1 MDQAEAL
8 RAALQTKDL
17 PAKVYVGMRYWHPFT
32 EEAISQVLL
41 KTQLC
46 LSDRPYALVMMTAID
61 NTRSVSVGQLLG
73 YLSF

>member
-46 LSDRPYALVMMTAID
+46 LSDRPYALVMVTAID